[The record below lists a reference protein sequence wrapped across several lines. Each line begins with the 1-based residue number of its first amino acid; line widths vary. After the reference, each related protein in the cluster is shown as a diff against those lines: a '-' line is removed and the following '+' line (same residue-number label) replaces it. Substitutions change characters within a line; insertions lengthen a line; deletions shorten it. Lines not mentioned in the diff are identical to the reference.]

1 MAKNEQIEA
10 AQRYWESV
18 LARQK
23 EDLSELVEDQ
33 VEALESDEPRIDQ
46 SGNII
51 KLTSEMNDTRT
62 VLNNLNT
69 IK

>member
-1 MAKNEQIEA
+1 MTKKQQIEA

-23 EDLSELVEDQ
+23 ENLSELVEDQ

-46 SGNII
+46 SSNII
-51 KLTSEMNDTRT
+51 KLTSEMNATRT

>member
-1 MAKNEQIEA
+1 MTKKQQIEA

>member
-1 MAKNEQIEA
+1 MSKKQQIET

-51 KLTSEMNDTRT
+51 KLTSEMNATRT

>member
-1 MAKNEQIEA
+1 MTKKQQIEA

-46 SGNII
+46 SSNII

>member
-1 MAKNEQIEA
+1 MTKKQQIEA

-23 EDLSELVEDQ
+23 ENLSELVEDQ

>member
-1 MAKNEQIEA
+1 MTKNEQIEA

-33 VEALESDEPRIDQ
+33 VEALESEDPRIDQ
-46 SGNII
+46 SSNII
-51 KLTSEMNDTRT
+51 KLSSEMNDTRT

>member
-1 MAKNEQIEA
+1 MTKKQQIEA

-23 EDLSELVEDQ
+23 ENLSELVEDQ

-46 SGNII
+46 SSNII